1 MNRHFARVVAMQ
13 SLYEWDFRGDG
24 DPVDNLRRNCET
36 LDSEVDVDFATDILN
51 TVTKHLSDIDK
62 RITEAAPE
70 WPFDQI
76 AILDRNILRIAC
88 AELLFDESIPP
99 KVAIN
104 EAIEIAKSYGSENSS
119 KFVNGVLGSI
129 YRGSKRYDPATDDK
143 MNKANAKEKEE
154 EKKNDK

>member
-13 SLYEWDFRGDG
+13 SLYEWDFRGNG
-24 DPVDNLRRNCET
+24 DPVDNLQRNCET
-36 LDSEVDVDFATDILN
+36 LESDVDIEFATEILN
-51 TVTKHLSDIDK
+51 TVTKHLVEIDAE
-62 RITEAAPE
+62 ITKAAPE

-88 AELLFDESIPP
+88 AELLYHESIPP

-119 KFVNGVLGSI
+119 KFVNGVLGFI

-143 MNKANAKEKEE
+143 MNKENSKEH
-154 EKKNDK
+154 KKDDK

>member
-13 SLYEWDFRGDG
+13 SLYEWDFRGSG
-24 DPVDNLRRNCET
+24 DPVDNLNRNSET
-36 LDSEVDVDFATDILN
+36 LDSEIDTEFATHLLN
-51 TVTKHLSDIDK
+51 TVMKNIQNIDEAITK
-62 RITEAAPE
+62 AAPE

-88 AELLFDESIPP
+88 AELLFEESIPP

-104 EAIEIAKSYGSENSS
+104 EAIEIAKTYGSENSS

-129 YRGSKRYDPATDDK
+129 YRGSKRYDPTTDDK
-143 MNKANAKEKEE
+143 MIRDKEQKD
-154 EKKNDK
+154 KNDK